1 MTTLSK
7 KTAKKSN
14 VGKRTQNYV
23 PPTSLIATDDTKG
36 GKMARPGMAFLYDK
50 ITQTIISQLEKGVI
64 PWKAQYKK
72 NGYGFPQN
80 YCSKR
85 PYTSINMLL
94 LALLP
99 YEKPY
104 YLTLKQINQ
113 LGGRVRKGE
122 KGHIVTFWKFPNE
135 DKKAALLA
143 EGKSAAPLFRF
154 YYVWNIDQT
163 DGIDVKL
170 PDLDALVET
179 NRQLQINELQ
189 EIVDRMSR
197 DGIQISHTCPGTPCY
212 LPRRDSIVLP
222 TISEF
227 RTPENYY
234 KTMFHELVHATG
246 HPKRLNRESIA
257 AYVANREPNA
267 LAYAFEELIA
277 ELGTSFLLNA
287 LGVDFSERDDLLEN
301 AAAYIDHYSKL
312 LSSDRTIIVKAAS
325 KAQAAAEYI
334 LDQRSLPDDEE

>member
-23 PPTSLIATDDTKG
+23 PPTSLTATDDTKG
-36 GKMARPGMAFLYDK
+36 GKMAFLYDK

-143 EGKSAAPLFRF
+143 KGKSAAPLFRF

-234 KTMFHELVHATG
+234 KTMFHELVH
-246 HPKRLNRESIA
+246 
-257 AYVANREPNA
+257 
-267 LAYAFEELIA
+267 
-277 ELGTSFLLNA
+277 
-287 LGVDFSERDDLLEN
+287 N
-301 AAAYIDHYSKL
+301 AAWKIMPHRMDLPMIEAHF
-312 LSSDRTIIVKAAS
+312 RCTHAA
-325 KAQAAAEYI
+325 
-334 LDQRSLPDDEE
+334 

>member
-7 KTAKKSN
+7 KTNRKTNA
-14 VGKRTQNYV
+14 GKRTQHNV
-23 PPTSLIATDDTKG
+23 RPASPTTTDDNKG

-50 ITQTIISQLEKGVI
+50 ITQTIIAQLEKGVV
-64 PWKAQYKK
+64 PWKAQYTK

-85 PYTSINMLL
+85 PYTSINMML
-94 LALLP
+94 LALLS

-113 LGGRVRKGE
+113 LGGRIKKGE
-122 KGHIVTFWKFPNE
+122 KGHMVTFWKFPSDE
-135 DKKAALLA
+135 KKAALIA

-163 DGIDVKL
+163 EGIDFKL

-179 NRQLQINELQ
+179 NRQLQVNELQ
-189 EIVDRMSR
+189 AVVNRMSR
-197 DGIQISHTCPGTPCY
+197 DGIQISHSCPDTPCY
-212 LPRRDSIVLP
+212 LPREDRVVIP

-234 KTMFHELVHATG
+234 KTMFHELVHGTG
-246 HPKRLNRESIA
+246 HPKRLNREAIA
-257 AYVANREPNA
+257 AYVVNREPNSS
-267 LAYAFEELIA
+267 AYAFEELIA
-277 ELGTSFLLNA
+277 ELGTSFVLNA
-287 LGVDFSERDDLLEN
+287 LGVAFSQRDDLLEN
-301 AAAYIDHYSKL
+301 AAAYINHYITL
-312 LSSDRTIIVKAAS
+312 LSSDRTILVKAAS
-325 KAQAAAEYI
+325 KAQAAADYI
-334 LDQRSLPDDEE
+334 LGQRSVRDDEE